1 MKTVFDKETRDELIR
16 RINKL
21 NENSTALWGK
31 MNINQMMNHNTQWN
45 EWVSDK
51 KKNKQAFVGLLF
63 GKMALKSV
71 LKDETPLRRNTPTTP
86 ELRIEN
92 LNENIDFQSE
102 RSKWIAQTE
111 AYSHFSNEG
120 FVHSFFGKMTNE
132 QIGYLAY
139 KHADHH
145 LRQFN
150 S

>member
-16 RINKL
+16 RINTL
-21 NENSTALWGK
+21 SENSIALWGK
-31 MNINQMMNHNTQWN
+31 MNVKQMMNHNTQWN
-45 EWVSDK
+45 DWVSAK
-51 KKNKQAFVGLLF
+51 EKNTQAFIGRLF
-63 GKMALKSV
+63 GKMALKNV
-71 LKDETPLRRNTPTTP
+71 LKDESPLGRNTPTTP

-92 LNENIDFQSE
+92 LKKDIDFSAE
-102 RSKWIAQTE
+102 KSKWIAQTE

-132 QIGYLAY
+132 QIGQLAY